1 MGMANTSAQSFKNL
15 PDTPSVPAASLTL
28 HAFRRFELYLI
39 EVFGNLVN
47 YDSIQTDHYNSFYS
61 LNVKFLIFGREL
73 LH

>member
-15 PDTPSVPAASLTL
+15 PDTPSVPAGSLTL

-47 YDSIQTDHYNSFYS
+47 YDSIQTYHYNSF
-61 LNVKFLIFGREL
+61 LQPQCQIFYL
-73 LH
+73 W